1 MSPGYNLN
9 WCSPGYNFNWCHLVV
24 RANCIRSLLCGDD
37 HSPQCRH
44 FSSRKFLWK
53 HWIAFHLQLI
63 ADCVGCTARKQ
74 AATSLSGSRAR
85 SRTPISSWDGS
96 HSSASLHKFQT
107 KLCPKRLLSLGC
119 MAETE
124 AEKEEECDC
133 CIHLPVYNWGMH
145 ESCTHC
151 TLHTEHGLQ
160 AGFYNNIINNLVLT
174 SFWPK

>member
-1 MSPGYNLN
+1 M
-9 WCSPGYNFNWCHLVV
+9 SPGYNFNWCHLVI
-24 RANCIRSLLCGDD
+24 RTNCIRSLLCGDD

-124 AEKEEECDC
+124 AEKEEECAW
-133 CIHLPVYNWGMH
+133 IKIVVYTCVQLGHARIMY
-145 ESCTHC
+145 
-151 TLHTEHGLQ
+151 TLYASHWTRL
-160 AGFYNNIINNLVLT
+160 ASRFL
-174 SFWPK
+174 